1 MMERRGSIS
10 LESLLYLILFTFGAW
25 LRFNHLDRQPL
36 TDAEAR
42 EALAALAQPAEFQPP
57 DPGPSSPAYQVLTGL
72 AFSFSGAEDRAARW
86 APAVAGSLLLL
97 TPLLVRRQ
105 IGRGAALMTTLLLG
119 ISPTLWAASRTAG
132 GSAIAA
138 LGVLAGVLFLAR
150 ARAESRG
157 NLERAAAMLGLAAVT
172 GQAGLFGL
180 ASLGVG
186 SAALI
191 VIRRRRGNPDPD
203 RTLALPWPA
212 SLETDALRRS
222 LLLAGVVAL
231 GLASGLGFFVRALGG
246 IFGGLGS
253 WAEGWFAAGG
263 IPAASVMLN
272 LPVYEPLLLGFGGL
286 GLVRAVRKGSALE
299 IWLALWAA
307 GALLLM
313 AVYPGRSPQDL
324 LWAVI
329 PLCYLAARET
339 SQLIERALAAR
350 PAWLLIG
357 FVIAVI
363 ALLAFSYLQLAAFV
377 RGPDAFQT
385 LLGLPLLLM
394 LALMGIGLAAAAIG
408 LLGLGWSREIAGTV
422 AGVAGL
428 LVLMALSLSG
438 GGRLNLAPASASELW
453 RPQVSLA
460 GLLDLRGTI
469 DTLSKAETGRTAAIP
484 LQFADPSTPALA
496 WVLRGYP
503 PSDPADSAVNPPVIL
518 MREGSGAGLFPSEYL
533 GQSVSI
539 GEHWGWTGWWPP
551 ELVRWWVTREAP
563 TLPERWVL
571 LVRPDIA
578 GVEPATSI
586 EEP

>member
-1 MMERRGSIS
+1 MIERRPEVS
-10 LESLLYLILFTFGAW
+10 LELLLYLILFTLGAW
-25 LRFNHLDRQPL
+25 LRFNQLDRQPL

-42 EALAALAQPAEFQPP
+42 EALGALPQPAEFQPP

-72 AFSFSGAEDRAARW
+72 AFSFTGAEDRIARW

-132 GSAIAA
+132 GSAIAVF
-138 LGVLAGVLFLAR
+138 GILAAVLFLAR
-150 ARAESRG
+150 ARAETRG
-157 NLERAAAMLGLAAVT
+157 NLERAAAMLGVAAAT
-172 GQAGLFGL
+172 GQAGLLGL

-186 SAALI
+186 SAAL
-191 VIRRRRGNPDPD
+191 VAIRRRRGNPDPD
-203 RTLALPWPA
+203 RTPALPWPVA
-212 SLETDALRRS
+212 LDTEALRRN
-222 LLLAGVVAL
+222 LFLAGVVAL
-231 GLASGLGFFVRALGG
+231 SVASGLGFFARALGG
-246 IFGGLGS
+246 VFGGLGS
-253 WAEGWFAAGG
+253 WVEGWFEPSG

-272 LPVYEPLLLGFGGL
+272 LPTYEPLLLGFGGL

-299 IWLALWAA
+299 SWLAVWAIS
-307 GALLLM
+307 ALLLI
-313 AVYPGRSPQDL
+313 AVYPGRRPEDL

-329 PLCYLAARET
+329 PLCFLAAKEA
-339 SQLIERALAAR
+339 SHLIERALGAR

-357 FVIAVI
+357 FVAAVI
-363 ALLAFSYLQLAAFV
+363 ALLAFSYMQLAAFV

-408 LLGLGWSREIAGTV
+408 LLGLGWSRAIAGTV

-428 LVLMALSLSG
+428 IVLSSLSLSG

-453 RPQVSLA
+453 RPQASLA
-460 GLLDLRGTI
+460 GLLDLRETI

-496 WVLRGYP
+496 WVLRGYAP
-503 PSDPADSAVNPPVIL
+503 RGAADPADNPPVIL
-518 MREGSGAGLFPSEYL
+518 MQEGSGAGLFPSEYL

-539 GEHWGWTGWWPP
+539 GERWGWAGWWPP
-551 ELVRWWVTREAP
+551 ELLFWWVTREAP
-563 TLPERWVL
+563 TLPDRWLL

-578 GVEPATSI
+578 GVEQPISTG
-586 EEP
+586 EP

>member
-1 MMERRGSIS
+1 MIERRPSVS
-10 LESLLYLILFTFGAW
+10 LELLLYLILFTLGAW
-25 LRFNHLDRQPL
+25 LRFNQLDRQPL

-42 EALAALAQPAEFQPP
+42 EALGALPQPAEFQPP
-57 DPGPSSPAYQVLTGL
+57 DPGPGSPAYQVLTGL
-72 AFSFSGAEDRAARW
+72 AFSFTGAQDRIARW

-97 TPLLVRRQ
+97 TPLLVRPQ

-132 GSAIAA
+132 GSAIAV
-138 LGVLAGVLFLAR
+138 LGILTAVLFLAR
-150 ARAESRG
+150 ARAETRG
-157 NLERAAAMLGLAAVT
+157 NLERAAAMLGVAAAT
-172 GQAGLFGL
+172 GQAGLLGL

-186 SAALI
+186 SAAL
-191 VIRRRRGNPDPD
+191 VAIRRRRGNPDPD
-203 RTLALPWPA
+203 RTPALPWPVA
-212 SLETDALRRS
+212 LDTEALRRN
-222 LLLAGVVAL
+222 LFLAGVVAL
-231 GLASGLGFFVRALGG
+231 SVASGLGFFVRALGG
-246 IFGGLGS
+246 VFGGLGS
-253 WAEGWFAAGG
+253 WAEGWFEPSG

-272 LPVYEPLLLGFGGL
+272 LPTYEPLLLGFGGL

-299 IWLALWAA
+299 SWLAVWAIS
-307 GALLLM
+307 ALLLI
-313 AVYPGRSPQDL
+313 AVYPGRRPEDL

-329 PLCYLAARET
+329 PLCFLAAKEA
-339 SQLIERALAAR
+339 SQLIERALGAR

-357 FVIAVI
+357 FVAAVI
-363 ALLAFSYLQLAAFV
+363 ALLAFSYMQLAAFV

-428 LVLMALSLSG
+428 IVLSSLSLSA

-453 RPQVSLA
+453 RPQASLA
-460 GLLDLRGTI
+460 GLLDLRETI
-469 DTLSKAETGRTAAIP
+469 DTLSKAETGRTGAIP

-496 WVLRGYP
+496 WVLRGYAP
-503 PSDPADSAVNPPVIL
+503 RGAADPAENPPVIL

-539 GEHWGWTGWWPP
+539 GERWGWTGWWPP
-551 ELVRWWVTREAP
+551 ELLFWWVTREAP
-563 TLPERWVL
+563 TLPDRWVL

-578 GVEPATSI
+578 GVEQPISTG
-586 EEP
+586 EP